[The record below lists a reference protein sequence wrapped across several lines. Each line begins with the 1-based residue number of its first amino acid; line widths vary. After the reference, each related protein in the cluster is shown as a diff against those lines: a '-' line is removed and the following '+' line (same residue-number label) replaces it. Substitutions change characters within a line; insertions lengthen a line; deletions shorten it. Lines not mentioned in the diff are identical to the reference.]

1 VPVENREFLASYLP
15 RAGARIE
22 EGLRAGIDVARF
34 EFRPDGR
41 ESGTMLFL
49 GSFRHGPNLT
59 AIEWF
64 IRHVLPRIVHERP
77 DARLV
82 VVGSD
87 PPPGNLFSGAG
98 PSVELVGF
106 VEDIRTEL
114 ARRALFVCPILS
126 GSGVRVK
133 LLEAFA
139 AGIPVVSTR
148 VGAEGLARTDGEFCA
163 LADDPREFAAKAL
176 AILNCPAPARAMAER
191 ARAEVQANWD
201 MPRLTEKLAAG
212 YREKLREKRR
222 ITCRPGPA

>member
-1 VPVENREFLASYLP
+1 LP

-34 EFRPDGR
+34 DFRLDGR

-64 IRHVLPRIVHERP
+64 IRHVLPRIVDERP

-87 PPPGNLFSGAG
+87 PPPPGLFAGAG
-98 PSVELVGF
+98 HSVELLGF
-106 VEDIRTEL
+106 VEDVRTEL

-139 AGIPVVSTR
+139 AGIPVLSTT
-148 VGAEGLARTDGEFCA
+148 VGAEGLARKDGEFCA
-163 LADDPREFAAKAL
+163 LADDPREFAAKAV
-176 AILNCPAPARAMAER
+176 AILNCPEQARAMTER
-191 ARAEVQANWD
+191 ARAEVEGNWD
-201 MPRLTEKLAAG
+201 MPVLTEKLEAS
-212 YREKLREKRR
+212 YRNVLREKRG
-222 ITCRPGPA
+222 ITCPPDPA

>member
-1 VPVENREFLASYLP
+1 
-15 RAGARIE
+15 
-22 EGLRAGIDVARF
+22 VARF
-34 EFRPDGR
+34 EFRPMAANRAPCSFSAASDTGR
-41 ESGTMLFL
+41 TYGY
-49 GSFRHGPNLT
+49 RV
-59 AIEWF
+59 F

-139 AGIPVVSTR
+139 AGSRWSRPELAPKVCADGRRILRAGGRPQR
-148 VGAEGLARTDGEFCA
+148 VR
-163 LADDPREFAAKAL
+163 RESAGHSQL
-176 AILNCPAPARAMAER
+176 PAPAAPWQN
-191 ARAEVQANWD
+191 ARA
-201 MPRLTEKLAAG
+201 PRYKPTG
-212 YREKLREKRR
+212 
-222 ITCRPGPA
+222 ICRG